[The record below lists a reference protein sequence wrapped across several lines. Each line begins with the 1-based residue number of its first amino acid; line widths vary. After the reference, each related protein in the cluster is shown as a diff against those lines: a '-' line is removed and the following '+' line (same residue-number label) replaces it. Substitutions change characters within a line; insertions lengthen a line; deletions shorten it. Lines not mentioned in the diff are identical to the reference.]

1 MQERDRLTLRFRDR
15 DLESAYQR
23 AAAEQGRPALRAGVA
38 AAIGLWVAAGALV
51 PAMVD
56 LDPAFAWSV
65 AGAMAI
71 ANAVGYWLVGT
82 APTADRQ
89 NAIGATLNIAAAVA
103 LLALLAAADEFD
115 RFATPVLMLLSIFAF
130 LVLRLRSPLSI
141 VTGVGYLVAYVL
153 LAMIVASDP
162 SAATL
167 GTLLLG
173 IAVGVGIMGA
183 YLLEDAQRSVF
194 AGRRHIAA
202 LHAQVDEL
210 FRRYLSP
217 DVAAALLDDPDRSEL
232 GGDVVEVTILFADL
246 AGYTPYSE
254 RTAPAEV
261 VALLNAY
268 FGAAVPIVLR
278 EGGTITQFI
287 GDALMAIYN
296 APLRQ
301 EGHALR
307 AARTAVAFQAAV
319 DTIASIDAARPRFR
333 VGIATGPA
341 LVGNIGSAELRNFAA
356 IGDTTN
362 LAARLQ
368 TYAEPGQ
375 IVVSSRT
382 RELLGDRAI
391 VRSLGELELKGKS
404 TGTAAFELLG
414 LTGDEAVAGS

>member
-1 MQERDRLTLRFRDR
+1 M
-15 DLESAYQR
+15 
-23 AAAEQGRPALRAGVA
+23 
-38 AAIGLWVAAGALV
+38 
-51 PAMVD
+51 
-56 LDPAFAWSV
+56 
-65 AGAMAI
+65 
-71 ANAVGYWLVGT
+71 
-82 APTADRQ
+82 
-89 NAIGATLNIAAAVA
+89 
-103 LLALLAAADEFD
+103 
-115 RFATPVLMLLSIFAF
+115 
-130 LVLRLRSPLSI
+130 
-141 VTGVGYLVAYVL
+141 
-153 LAMIVASDP
+153 
-162 SAATL
+162 
-167 GTLLLG
+167 
-173 IAVGVGIMGA
+173 
-183 YLLEDAQRSVF
+183 
-194 AGRRHIAA
+194 
-202 LHAQVDEL
+202 